1 MRCDGICRTNIRTVE
16 SWKTVGFCRTAQ
28 TSIIS
33 FPSNNIAWFWGFCC
47 HRTLCNLAHAPW
59 TCPEKPPS
67 IGPIALS
74 CHDSACP
81 SAEGAV
87 SGKMA
92 GLGRWVWK
100 CLESPVIWHSRV
112 LCEIGTYLFESCLY
126 PWTSFWTGKNTWQP
140 LDLCNIWCLWV
151 IMNHNFCLLTGL
163 GRETQEFSQGEHP
176 QGETLQLKV
185 SWIGGTSKS
194 SNNIQYTLVTYG
206 GKSRFNM
213 F

>member
-1 MRCDGICRTNIRTVE
+1 MKN
-16 SWKTVGFCRTAQ
+16 KGFAAQAQ

-112 LCEIGTYLFESCLY
+112 LREIGTYLFESCLN
-126 PWTSFWTGKNTWQP
+126 PWTSFWTGKKTWQP

-151 IMNHNFCLLTGL
+151 IMNYSFCLLTGL

-176 QGETLQLKV
+176 QGETWRFPELGVPQSHPIISNTHWLLPMRKPMV
-185 SWIGGTSKS
+185 WGIRNFWTSA
-194 SNNIQYTLVTYG
+194 
-206 GKSRFNM
+206 
-213 F
+213 

>member
-1 MRCDGICRTNIRTVE
+1 MLPELVRKNHHLSDLSLSAAMIPHVQVRKVPFQGRWQDWV
-16 SWKTVGFCRTAQ
+16 VGFG
-28 TSIIS
+28 
-33 FPSNNIAWFWGFCC
+33 N
-47 HRTLCNLAHAPW
+47 
-59 TCPEKPPS
+59 
-67 IGPIALS
+67 
-74 CHDSACP
+74 
-81 SAEGAV
+81 
-87 SGKMA
+87 
-92 GLGRWVWK
+92 VWK

-112 LCEIGTYLFESCLY
+112 AWNRHVLVWVLFKSLDLVLDR
-126 PWTSFWTGKNTWQP
+126 KNTWQP
-140 LDLCNIWCLWV
+140 LDLCNIWCLCV
-151 IMNHNFCLLTGL
+151 IMNHKFCLLTGL